1 MPEMCMDTVMVNET
15 LDLIKMIVEVMGKFY
30 DLADF
35 IRFVP
40 SAIRYSFKVYDNCR
54 LSETQKYI

>member
-15 LDLIKMIVEVMGKFY
+15 LDLMKMIAEMMQKVY
-30 DLADF
+30 NLAEL
-35 IRFVP
+35 IRFIP
-40 SAIRYSFKVYDNCR
+40 STIRYSLKVYDNCR